1 MFKDQLSHTV
11 KIPQNFAW
19 TFRSPMGTNIISPQI
34 NDHTSSLVSGPCT
47 AWMCTHRKITLSFI
61 YSWISSSL
69 KNWLLLVNPF
79 FSFLRSF
86 SWCCGWVWV
95 LLCALHSFLLSSNVK
110 RDVNRNKWILNK
122 VFWRLGS
129 SAGAAV
135 RKLNQP
141 PGHCPGFSAQNSFL
155 LPLYGYRTS
164 KRNGFVGRFQL
175 AHFWMLQK
183 QPPSKGT

>member
-1 MFKDQLSHTV
+1 M
-11 KIPQNFAW
+11 
-19 TFRSPMGTNIISPQI
+19 
-34 NDHTSSLVSGPCT
+34 SSLIFLNPTTNEDIQALQFLSPLFSDILEFHRVWKIGLLTLSDYYKKCSTLTQRVEKGLGCPCT
-47 AWMCTHRKITLSFI
+47 LHTHI
-61 YSWISSSL
+61 
-69 KNWLLLVNPF
+69 
-79 FSFLRSF
+79 
-86 SWCCGWVWV
+86 
-95 LLCALHSFLLSSNVK
+95 
-110 RDVNRNKWILNK
+110 DVNRNKWILNK

-164 KRNGFVGRFQL
+164 KSNGFVGRFQL

-183 QPPSKGT
+183 QLRSR